1 MNKTLLL
8 IIIDFLFLNLIAL
21 TQWEKLEVSRPPA
34 PVGPEMAADPG
45 DGPSPRDQDLV
56 AAMQL
61 SLADENSRREALAQK
76 LAGTEEAL
84 AETNAALTERE
95 RNLQRLA
102 QEKSRLDSQLTESRQ
117 TATMLSAQIQR
128 QLAQAARDA
137 SLSKEQME
145 RLRKELE
152 AKRAEAERQRN
163 DIAQLEQQQEQA
175 REKIEGL
182 AVAVKVAEQE
192 KQLLKDTAETFKQ
205 QAAAERDERVKVQ
218 ATTVQLA
225 EGVGQ
230 LAEKSGE
237 LTKEIRDNRP
247 INANQLFN
255 EFVANRVTT
264 SFAAYRK
271 TFLGPINRD
280 TDARTILITDGDK
293 IYALMHI
300 SDTPFSLRENG
311 ADWERLKVTFAKG
324 PNYRSPVPRLD
335 FLSLDPRI
343 IAVPVEQ
350 AQAAA
355 LGVKIY
361 QTALEPFKF
370 PEAVLINGG
379 GYGYGE
385 VSFKLDAGQ
394 PGYVRV
400 DNRLMKRLFGDFAP
414 SKGDL
419 VFSKTGELLGIMVNN
434 DYCAVV
440 NNFLP
445 AGSLETGD
453 DITAQET
460 GAILDAMVARYR
472 ALPLR
477 LQ

>member
-1 MNKTLLL
+1 MNKMLLL

-34 PVGPEMAADPG
+34 QIGPEVAADPG
-45 DGPSPRDQDLV
+45 DGPSPREQDLV

-61 SLADENSRREALAQK
+61 SLADESSRREALAEK
-76 LAGTEEAL
+76 LAGTEE
-84 AETNAALTERE
+84 ALTERE

-102 QEKSRLDSQLTESRQ
+102 QEKSQVDAKLSETQQ

-128 QLAQAARDA
+128 QLEQAARDA

-152 AKRAEAERQRN
+152 AKRAEAERQQQ
-163 DIAQLEQQQEQA
+163 DIAKLEQQQLQA

-182 AVAVKVAEQE
+182 SVAVKVAEQE

-247 INANQLFN
+247 INANLLFN

-271 TFLGPINRD
+271 TFLGPINREA
-280 TDARTILITDGDK
+280 TARTILITDGDK

-311 ADWERLKVTFAKG
+311 ADWESIKIAYTKDG
-324 PNYRSPVPRLD
+324 GYRSPVPRLD

-343 IAVPVEQ
+343 IALPVEQ

-370 PEAVLINGG
+370 PDAVLINASGF
-379 GYGYGE
+379 GYGE
-385 VSFKLDAGQ
+385 VSFKLDAAQ
-394 PGYVRV
+394 QGYVRV

-445 AGSLETGD
+445 SRSLKTGD
-453 DITAQET
+453 DIMAQET
-460 GAILDAMVARYR
+460 GTILDAMVSRYR
-472 ALPLR
+472 SLPLR